1 MNQLFTVQDRLLTQH
16 KLVKQSSPSK
26 HVRQDEKVT
35 SPDTELVPTLY
46 NASGTPEYINNRLI
60 ISSLCPFNDV
70 PHIDEDILE
79 NVVSPKSEY
88 PIIPQLA
95 RETYV
100 QQWLNIFYYNSGFRE
115 KCLVDL
121 PVDLFDVAIP
131 ALGIKNNPNFN
142 KVRRDMLYYLKK
154 LQKVVKEKHGIKK
167 LSINSAYRSP
177 EYNAMIGEVDF
188 DSHIIGCAVDIQGD
202 AGLLNSVEK
211 YAKAI
216 GFGGIGRGSNFIHLD
231 LNTRGT
237 WRY

>member
-1 MNQLFTVQDRLLTQH
+1 MDQLFTVQD
-16 KLVKQSSPSK
+16 KLSSQYNLIKQSSPSR

-35 SPDTELVPTLY
+35 SSDAELVLNLY
-46 NASGTPEYINNRLI
+46 NASGTPEYVNNRLI
-60 ISSLCPFNDV
+60 ISSLCPFNNI

-79 NVVSPKSEY
+79 NVISPKSEY
-88 PIIPQLA
+88 PIIPRLS
-95 RETYV
+95 REVYIK
-100 QQWLNIFYYNSGFRE
+100 QWLNIFYYNSNFRE
-115 KCLVDL
+115 SCLVDL
-121 PVDLFDVAIP
+121 PVELFDVALP
-131 ALGIKNNPNFN
+131 SLGIKNNPKFN

-154 LQKVVKEKHGIKK
+154 LQKMVKERHGIKK

-188 DSHIIGCAVDIQGD
+188 DSHIIGCAVDIQGNPAMLD
-202 AGLLNSVEK
+202 AIEK
-211 YAKAI
+211 YATAI